1 MVALDLHE
9 LFLEL
14 GEVALALA
22 LVERCREGVARG
34 GGFVGL
40 GVARVGRRKFVA
52 VWSWFTFEAL
62 GIPRAR
68 PS

>member
-22 LVERCREGVARG
+22 LVERRGKGVARG

-40 GVARVGRRKFVA
+40 GAARVGRRKFVA

-62 GIPRAR
+62 GIPCAR

>member
-14 GEVALALA
+14 GGVALALA

-34 GGFVGL
+34 GGFVRL
-40 GVARVGRRKFVA
+40 GAARVGRRKFVCGA
-52 VWSWFTFEAL
+52 AICWLSSTYGAMF
-62 GIPRAR
+62 
-68 PS
+68 